1 MKKQDFKI
9 VTEIGNTIPKM
20 MQLSRNLFEA
30 VICSTLDMYAAV
42 HDLEREDVLAGVS
55 ATFLTA
61 EIEEIDEEADNDK
74 E

>member
-9 VTEIGNTIPKM
+9 VTEIANTIPNM

-42 HDLEREDVLAGVS
+42 HDLEREDVLAGV
-55 ATFLTA
+55 AARFMTA
-61 EIEEIDEEADNDK
+61 EIEEISDEDDDD
-74 E
+74 